1 MPIGF
6 IVFVEVGLI
15 TMRIS
20 RTRLNQIIKEE
31 TNSVLK
37 KYKTARAAERKKNLN
52 QRHRNML
59 GGDTMV
65 RLAHGIVEEDEDD
78 KESKRPGRFK
88 DCEGRGQTA
97 HDSEGRFSSK
107 ADAASHSLFFSCP
120 EYPYRVRKGMR
131 AITDPKDAG
140 RGKHKEKGKGKW
152 RVKDNTK
159 LWGEELIHPHDDVAQ
174 EEPDSMMKHEDM
186 DRQDALYLRSI
197 IQQELAQVAK
207 ALQRKGKG
215 NGCSWN
221 DVLSVIKQFKGAEQY
236 KPPKP
241 KKV

>member
-1 MPIGF
+1 
-6 IVFVEVGLI
+6 
-15 TMRIS
+15 MRIS
-20 RTRLNQIIKEE
+20 RERLNQIILEE
-31 TNSVLK
+31 TKSVLEK
-37 KYKTARAAERKKNLN
+37 FKSARAAERKKNLN

-59 GGDTMV
+59 GGDTLV
-65 RLAHGIVEEDEDD
+65 RLAHGIVEEDDD
-78 KESKRPGRFK
+78 DGESKKPGRFK
-88 DCEGRGQTA
+88 DCDGRGQTA
-97 HDSEGRFSSK
+97 HDSQGRFSSK
-107 ADAASHSLFFSCP
+107 ADAASHSLYFSCP
-120 EYPYRVRKGMR
+120 EYPYRVRKGMK

-140 RGKHKEKGKGKW
+140 RGKDPDKGKGKW

-159 LWGEELIHPHDDVAQ
+159 LWGEELIHPNDDDVQ
-174 EEPDSMMKHEDM
+174 EEPGSMVKREEL

-197 IQQELAQVAK
+197 IQQDLAQVAK
-207 ALQRKGKG
+207 ALNRKGKG